1 MAKKLSIKI
10 YYDELTGEVDK
21 VDYTRRFE
29 LEPRLFRMDVL
40 KEAIMSL
47 DILYEFEIE
56 KFAEEL
62 KLETSK
68 AGKA

>member
-29 LEPRLFRMDVL
+29 LEPRLFRMDEL